1 MNLIKKTTG
10 TFQSFDGTEIH
21 YEIRGEGKP
30 LILNYGIGCLIN
42 HWRPQIRHFSETHQV
57 IVYDYRAH
65 HGSAVPAD
73 MKEMTADALA
83 KDLRALMAHL
93 QIEKASLWGHS
104 FGVQM
109 LMRAY
114 ELYPEIF
121 GSLVFINGFVRN
133 PLAGMFGNDLALKFF
148 HKLKSG
154 YENLPETVNLLW
166 RLSIQNPLAIPL
178 SALAG
183 GFNLKLTSLRD
194 IEIYARG
201 ISSMDLKAF
210 ITLFESMI
218 DYDGTSVLEKIE
230 VPTLIIGGRSDSV
243 TPIKTQRMMHK
254 KIKNSQLL
262 LVPYGSHCTQLDM
275 PDLVNLRISRFLR
288 EIGS

>member
-1 MNLIKKTTG
+1 MNMIAKKTG
-10 TFQSFDGTEIH
+10 SFESFDGTEIY
-21 YEIRGEGKP
+21 YEIRGKGKP

-65 HGSAVPAD
+65 HHSAVPED
-73 MKEMTADALA
+73 MKQMNADALA

-109 LMRAY
+109 LLRAY
-114 ELYPEIF
+114 DLYPEIF
-121 GSLVFINGFVRN
+121 ESMVFINGFMKN

-148 HKLKSG
+148 NKLKTS

-201 ISSMDLKAF
+201 ISSMNLNAF
-210 ITLFESMI
+210 LTLFESMI
-218 DYDGTSVLEKIE
+218 AYDGADVLEKID

-288 EIGS
+288 EIES

>member
-1 MNLIKKTTG
+1 MKLIPKTTG
-10 TFQSFDGTEIH
+10 TFRSFDGTEIY
-21 YEIRGEGKP
+21 YETRGEGRP

-42 HWRPQIRHFSETHQV
+42 HWRPQIRHFSENYQV

-65 HGSAVPAD
+65 HNSAIPAD
-73 MKEMTADALA
+73 MKDMTADALA
-83 KDLRALMAHL
+83 KDLQALMVHL

-109 LMRAY
+109 LLRTY
-114 ELYPEIF
+114 DLFPELFEN
-121 GSLVFINGFVRN
+121 LVFINGFVKN

-148 HKLKSG
+148 RLFKQGHD
-154 YENLPETVNLLW
+154 NLPETISTFW
-166 RLSIQNPLAIPL
+166 RLSVQNPLAIPL

-183 GFNLKLTSLRD
+183 GFNLKLTSLKD

-201 ISSMDLKAF
+201 VASMDLNAF
-210 ITLFESMI
+210 LTLFESMI
-218 DYDGTSVLEKIE
+218 NYNGVDVLEKIK
-230 VPTLIIGGRSDSV
+230 VPTLIIGGQKDSV
-243 TPIKTQRMMHK
+243 TPTKTQRMMHK
-254 KIKNSQLL
+254 KIANSQLL

-288 EIGS
+288 EIET

>member
-1 MNLIKKTTG
+1 MNLIPKTTG
-10 TFQSFDGTEIH
+10 TFKSYDGTEIY
-21 YEIRGEGKP
+21 YEIRGTGKP

-42 HWRPQIRHFSETHQV
+42 HWRPQIRHFAETHQV

-65 HGSAVPAD
+65 HHSAVPSD
-73 MKEMTADALA
+73 LKEMTADALA
-83 KDLRALMAHL
+83 KDLQALMAHL

-114 ELYPEIF
+114 DLYPEIF
-121 GSLVFINGFVRN
+121 ENLVFINGFVKN
-133 PLAGMFGNDLALKFF
+133 PLAGMFGNDLALKIFRT
-148 HKLKSG
+148 LKSG
-154 YENLPETVNLLW
+154 YETLPETINLFW

-183 GFNLKLTSLRD
+183 GFNLQLTSLRD

-201 ISSMDLKAF
+201 ISGMNLSAF
-210 ITLFESMI
+210 LSLFESMV
-218 DYDGTSVLEKIE
+218 DYDGSEVLEKIN
-230 VPTLIIGGRSDSV
+230 VPTLIIGGKKDSV
-243 TPIKTQRMMHK
+243 TPIKTQREMHK
-254 KIKNSQLL
+254 RIKDSQLL

-275 PDLVNLRISRFLR
+275 PDLVNLRISRFLKDL
-288 EIGS
+288 ES

>member
-1 MNLIKKTTG
+1 MNLIPKTTG
-10 TFQSFDGTEIH
+10 TFKSYDGTEIY
-21 YEIRGEGKP
+21 YEIRGTGKP

-42 HWRPQIRHFSETHQV
+42 HWRPQIRHFAETHQV

-65 HGSAVPAD
+65 HHSAVPVD
-73 MKEMTADALA
+73 LKEMTADALA
-83 KDLRALMAHL
+83 KDLQALMAHL

-114 ELYPEIF
+114 DLYPEIF
-121 GSLVFINGFVRN
+121 ENLVFINGFVKN
-133 PLAGMFGNDLALKFF
+133 PLAGMFGNDLALKIFRT
-148 HKLKSG
+148 LKSG
-154 YENLPETVNLLW
+154 YETLPETINLFW

-183 GFNLKLTSLRD
+183 GFNLQLTSLRD

-201 ISSMDLKAF
+201 ISGMNLSAF
-210 ITLFESMI
+210 LSLFESMV
-218 DYDGTSVLEKIE
+218 DYDGSEVLEKIN
-230 VPTLIIGGRSDSV
+230 VPTLIIGGKKDSV
-243 TPIKTQRMMHK
+243 TPIKTQREMHK
-254 KIKNSQLL
+254 RIKDSQLL

-275 PDLVNLRISRFLR
+275 PDLVNLRISRFLKDL
-288 EIGS
+288 ES

>member
-1 MNLIKKTTG
+1 MNLIAKTTG
-10 TFQSFDGTEIH
+10 TFQSFDGTEIY
-21 YEIRGEGKP
+21 YEIRGKGKP

-65 HGSAVPAD
+65 HNSSVPAD
-73 MKEMTADALA
+73 LRQMTADALA
-83 KDLRALMAHL
+83 KDLHALMVHL

-114 ELYPEIF
+114 DLYPEIF
-121 GSLVFINGFVRN
+121 ESLVFINGFVKN

-148 HKLKSG
+148 RKLKSS
-154 YENLPETVNLLW
+154 YENLPETINLLW

-201 ISSMDLKAF
+201 ISTMDLNAF
-210 ITLFESMI
+210 LALFESMI
-218 DYDGTSVLEKIE
+218 AYDGSEVLAKIS
-230 VPTLIIGGRSDSV
+230 VPTLIIGGRNDSV
-243 TPIKTQRMMHK
+243 TPIKTQREMHK
-254 KIKNSQLL
+254 KIKKSQLL

-288 EIGS
+288 EIE